1 MNPKLRH
8 HYHQLQ
14 QETLSLLKDVSTLSS
29 ASYHYSPGE
38 GKWSISQILTHVL
51 TAEGLSLNYI
61 RKKSLGIKTLKN
73 TGLAEEVKFWILRIS
88 QRIPLRY
95 KAPGIV
101 VQNTP
106 AALSYGELVRQWEL
120 LREEMQ
126 IFLSAI
132 DDQDVQKKVYKHP
145 VVGMLN
151 VMHGVQFL
159 REHIIHHRPQIA
171 GIIRQIRK
179 KI

>member
-1 MNPKLRH
+1 VNPKLQY
-8 HYHQLQ
+8 HYKQLE
-14 QETLSLLKDVSTLSS
+14 QETLTLLKDVSTLSS

-38 GKWSISQILTHVL
+38 GKWSISQILTHII
-51 TAEGLSLNYI
+51 TAEGLSLKYL
-61 RKKSLGIKTLKN
+61 RKKSLGIKEVHN
-73 TGLAEEVKFWILRIS
+73 TGFIEDVKFWVLRIS

-101 VQNTP
+101 IQNTP
-106 AALSYGELVRQWEL
+106 AALSYGELIRQWEV

-126 IFLSAI
+126 VFLSTI
-132 DDQDVQKKVYKHP
+132 SEDDIQKKIYKHP

-159 REHIIHHRPQIA
+159 REHIIHHRPQII
-171 GIIRQIRK
+171 GIIRQVK
-179 KI
+179 KRN